1 MKPSFL
7 KRRSSR
13 IFPGWAKER
22 EDSGIEPVYERIYRV
37 VRQIP
42 RGKVA
47 TYGQVAR
54 IVDRCTARMVG
65 YAMAALQG
73 RTDVPWQRVI
83 NSRGEISTRSR
94 GDGAL
99 RQRRLLEK
107 EGIRFDRRNRVN
119 LRKFGWAGP
128 RRNQGLIS
136 PHGHGLSCRFSLT
149 LRRGGGRRVSSEK
162 EGVGG
167 TG

>member
-1 MKPSFL
+1 MKTSFL
-7 KRRSSR
+7 NRRSSG
-13 IFPGWAKER
+13 IIPGRVNER

-47 TYGQVAR
+47 TYSQIAR

-65 YAMAALQG
+65 YAMAALRG

-99 RQRRLLEK
+99 SQRKSLEK
-107 EGIRFDRRNRVN
+107 EGIRFDSRGRVN
-119 LRKFGWAGP
+119 LRKVRWAG
-128 RRNQGLIS
+128 S
-136 PHGHGLSCRFSLT
+136 KAGLSRKPPTEKGF
-149 LRRGGGRRVSSEK
+149 RGE
-162 EGVGG
+162 EENY
-167 TG
+167 

>member
-1 MKPSFL
+1 MDIT
-7 KRRSSR
+7 R
-13 IFPGWAKER
+13 
-22 EDSGIEPVYERIYRV
+22 YEMIYDA

-65 YAMAALQG
+65 YAMAALRG

-99 RQRRLLEK
+99 RQRKLLEK

-119 LRKFGWAGP
+119 LRKFGWADP
-128 RRNQGLIS
+128 RRNQGLLLPHQDGRIFS
-136 PHGHGLSCRFSLT
+136 PP
-149 LRRGGGRRVSSEK
+149 E
-162 EGVGG
+162 
-167 TG
+167 

>member
-7 KRRSSR
+7 KRRSSG
-13 IFPGWAKER
+13 IIPGWVNEI
-22 EDSGIEPVYERIYRV
+22 EDFRIEPVYERIYRV

-47 TYGQVAR
+47 TYGQIAR

-65 YAMAALQG
+65 YAMAALHG

-83 NSRGEISTRSR
+83 NAKGEISTRSR

-99 RQRRLLEK
+99 RQRKLLGK
-107 EGIRFDRRNRVN
+107 EGIRFDQRGRVN
-119 LRKFGWAGP
+119 LRKVRWAGSRAGFFRKP
-128 RRNQGLIS
+128 
-136 PHGHGLSCRFSLT
+136 PM
-149 LRRGGGRRVSSEK
+149 EK
-162 EGVGG
+162 NPMKEEDN
-167 TG
+167 

>member
-7 KRRSSR
+7 KRSSSG
-13 IFPGWAKER
+13 IFPGWGPER
-22 EDSGIEPVYERIYRV
+22 EDSGIEPVYERIYRA

-42 RGKVA
+42 PGKVA
-47 TYGQVAR
+47 TYGQIAR

-65 YAMAALQG
+65 YAMAALRG

-99 RQRRLLEK
+99 RQRKLLEK
-107 EGIRFDRRNRVN
+107 EGIRFDPKGRVR
-119 LRKFGWAGP
+119 LRKVRWAG
-128 RRNQGLIS
+128 S
-136 PHGHGLSCRFSLT
+136 KARFS
-149 LRRGGGRRVSSEK
+149 RKPPME
-162 EGVGG
+162 
-167 TG
+167 

>member
-1 MKPSFL
+1 MKTSFS
-7 KRRSSR
+7 KRRSSGIIR
-13 IFPGWAKER
+13 RWGTAR

-47 TYGQVAR
+47 TYGQIAR

-65 YAMAALQG
+65 YAMAALRG
-73 RTDVPWQRVI
+73 RPDVPWQRVI

-99 RQRRLLEK
+99 RQRKLLER
-107 EGIRFDRRNRVN
+107 EGIRFDPKGRVR
-119 LRKFGWAGP
+119 LRKVRWAGSKA
-128 RRNQGLIS
+128 G
-136 PHGHGLSCRFSLT
+136 FS
-149 LRRGGGRRVSSEK
+149 RKPPMEKGVRGE
-162 EGVGG
+162 EDN
-167 TG
+167 